1 MESVG
6 LYQIDTH
13 RVIEFSEAEILEIAR
28 EYRENPPQAT
38 FGSGEDRFTL
48 TYRRAADS
56 RPPIL
61 ASGAAGA
68 IEQAWFHAYIR
79 GYVEEPSNQAM
90 GIAGGITAVDGC
102 VPKVESLS
110 QMHCAE
116 WECEQLLQILR
127 DAGRPGMH
135 LGLLCTASSPGA
147 IMACMR
153 PGLRDPSNT
162 QIGVHVIPEQKIDW
176 NRLVLAKF
184 CEDWGIT
191 PWTSC
196 VSVMGGLC
204 RHGPDVAVGLV
215 TNLLSQLAYGHG
227 SLASLFTNRLDGSWN
242 DAGGEVGLQRRLPRL
257 GAQHPRTDCGLLHG
271 YGGLHAHAG
280 RHAPGSRRC
289 ADEHGQRPRL
299 CLDRRRHGAGSPAVD
314 GPVRCLVRRQ
324 LAEGL
329 QIESLWLPPQFVVPR
344 SHEARRCSGF
354 GGVRVR
360 ATGRV
365 SVQLRQRYCAQ
376 GPGSDVAC
384 EASARFGR
392 SAPSHQ

>member
-56 RPPIL
+56 RAPIL
-61 ASGAAGA
+61 AAGAAGA
-68 IEQAWFHAYIR
+68 IEQEWFHAYIR

-102 VPKVESLS
+102 VRKVESLS

-162 QIGVHVIPEQKIDW
+162 QLGVHVIPEQKIDW

-242 DAGGEVGLQRRLPRL
+242 DAEVRWAFSAACRASERNIRVPIAGCCMGTADFMRTQAAMLQGAAVALTNTASGLAYAWIAGGTGL
-257 GAQHPRTDCGLLHG
+257 
-271 YGGLHAHAG
+271 
-280 RHAPGSRRC
+280 
-289 ADEHGQRPRL
+289 
-299 CLDRRRHGAGSPAVD
+299 
-314 GPVRCLVRRQ
+314 
-324 LAEGL
+324 
-329 QIESLWLPPQFVVPR
+329 
-344 SHEARRCSGF
+344 EARLLTVRFDVWSGDSWPK
-354 GGVRVR
+354 GCR
-360 ATGRV
+360 
-365 SVQLRQRYCAQ
+365 
-376 GPGSDVAC
+376 
-384 EASARFGR
+384 
-392 SAPSHQ
+392 